1 MTTPAP
7 NSEEIPPGAGEQSSE
22 VDPTP
27 LEAMPLATSELG
39 GTSEP
44 DRSEST
50 STVADQALSAPAGW
64 VLIALVP
71 FEGREPPRQASD
83 DLAQAVWCAVSS
95 LWHPALLSSAVEL
108 PRIESIES
116 PSPPGEREIRVLA
129 GGLWDQL
136 PSGYRTQAEDSR
148 TVLLESGTD
157 RARLITELRARLP
170 AGNAADL
177 VESEEMTNAAHDF
190 LAFGTVRWM
199 LRDLTIAMGHADTIN
214 YESLKRDLLA
224 GAHEWRI
231 GDWSSAV
238 NRLRSAFENLT
249 QARERYYPVDA
260 YLMDLCLIDPAM
272 KEGML
277 SGPLERPIAVSFLM
291 PAQAIENQALHDPE
305 RMAALRQAI
314 NDGWA
319 DVVGGTYAEA
329 EDLLLPLESILWQ
342 FRQAGAVYRLNLD
355 DRSVETYARRR
366 FGLHTRVPQ
375 IAKRFGFR
383 YALHMGF
390 DAGKFPIPAE
400 TKRLWES
407 PDGGSLESLIRPPI
421 AADRPVQGWLLP
433 WRIAGTMRNDHIGA
447 IPLVHWPEPVAPWFL
462 DLRRTGSYSP
472 VLGRW
477 TTLND
482 FFHLTDRPYESLRPE
497 PDLYQT
503 PYLAQAVAKRDPSP
517 IGRVARHHKLRAR
530 YDAISSIQALAHAIA
545 LPSAGGATD
554 SGLTTEEPS
563 FKEVESL
570 IEIARHDEA
579 ATALTALEA
588 RWPETLARGILASK
602 RVKTANEPKDHR
614 PGYLVFNPSSVPR
627 RAVVILPDAAADL
640 RPEGP
645 LRVAQLTDEGVCG
658 LVDLPSFGFAWV
670 PKAPNMDQSPAAT
683 GSLVA
688 RGRQIRNESLEIEI
702 DAAAG
707 GIRSVAALGES
718 TARLGQ
724 QLVMTG
730 LLDAQGKP
738 TVSKMRAERFELDYG
753 GPALVQATSSG
764 SLIDPQKNTRLASFT
779 ERFRLWAGRPVLD
792 IDIVVSDLD
801 TAWLERAADADPW
814 SVYLACRWAWPDPSS
829 MLRRG
834 VFWSPEITDVERP
847 ETPEY
852 FDIST
857 RSQRTAILFGGL
869 PYHRK
874 HGSRMLDTLLIA
886 GRESTR
892 SFSLGVVLDVENP
905 AHAALERMT
914 PAPVIPVEDGPPLI
928 GPTGWL
934 AQADSKNV
942 VISRLEFVE
951 KTETER
957 SWGLAFHL
965 LETAGHA
972 TRCRLRLF
980 RNPSRARQVDFQ
992 GDTII
997 DLTVQEDAVLIDFT
1011 PYELVRIEV
1020 TLG

>member
-7 NSEEIPPGAGEQSSE
+7 NSEEIPPGAGRQAPE
-22 VDPTP
+22 VDPLS
-27 LEAMPLATSELG
+27 LEAMPVSTPELEGATNPEG
-39 GTSEP
+39 
-44 DRSEST
+44 SEST
-50 STVADQALSAPAGW
+50 SVAPDQTLSTPAGW

-71 FEGREPPRQASD
+71 FEGREPPRQVSD
-83 DLAQAVWCAVSS
+83 ELAQAVWCAVSS
-95 LWHPALLSSAVEL
+95 LWHPALLSIAVEL

-116 PSPPGEREIRVLA
+116 PSSPGEREIRVVA

-148 TVLLESGTD
+148 SILLESGTD
-157 RARLITELRARLP
+157 RARLITELRARLS
-170 AGNAADL
+170 AGHSADL
-177 VESEEMTNAAHDF
+177 VESEEMANTARDF

-199 LRDLTIAMGHADTIN
+199 LRDLTIAMGHSDSIN

-260 YLMDLCLIDPAM
+260 YLIDLCLIDPAM
-272 KEGML
+272 KEGVL
-277 SGPLERPIAVSFLM
+277 AGPLERPIAVSFLM

-314 NDGWA
+314 NDGWV

-342 FRQAGAVYRLNLD
+342 FRRGGAVYRLHLD

-375 IAKRFGFR
+375 IARRFGFR

-421 AADRPVQGWLLP
+421 AADRPAQGWLMP
-433 WRIAGTMRNDHIGA
+433 WRIAATMRNDHIGA

-462 DLRRTGSYSP
+462 DLRRTGSFSP

-503 PYLAQAVAKRDPSP
+503 PYLAQAVARREPSP
-517 IGRVARHHKLRAR
+517 IGHLARHHKLRAR
-530 YDAISSIQALAHAIA
+530 YDATSSIQALAHAIT
-545 LPSAGGATD
+545 LSSADGATG
-554 SGLTTEEPS
+554 SGMVTEEPS
-563 FKEVESL
+563 FEEVESL
-570 IEIARHDEA
+570 IEMSRHDEA
-579 ATALTALEA
+579 AIALAVLEV
-588 RWPETLARGILASK
+588 RWPETLARGILGSK
-602 RVKTANEPKDHR
+602 AINTANSPQDHR

-627 RAVVILPDAAADL
+627 RAAVILPDAAADL
-640 RPEGP
+640 RPESP
-645 LRVAQLTDEGVCG
+645 LRVAQLTDEGVYG
-658 LVDLPSFGFAWV
+658 IVDLPSFGFAWV
-670 PKAPNMDQSPAAT
+670 PKASNVDRSPPAT
-683 GSLVA
+683 GGLVA
-688 RGRQIRNESLEIEI
+688 RGRHIHNESIEIEI

-707 GIRSVAALGES
+707 GIRSLAALGES

-779 ERFRLWAGRPVLD
+779 ERFRLWAGRPVLE

-801 TAWLERAADADPW
+801 LAWLERAADADPW
-814 SVYLACRWAWPDPSS
+814 SLYLACRWAWPDPSS

-874 HGSRMLDTLLIA
+874 HGTRMLDTLLIA

-892 SFSLGVVLDVENP
+892 SFSLGVVLDLENP
-905 AHAALERMT
+905 AHAAQERMT
-914 PAPVIPVEDGPPLI
+914 PAPVIPVEDGPPSI

-942 VISRLEFVE
+942 VISRVEFVE

-1011 PYELVRIEV
+1011 PYELVRIEA